1 MFIPNKNVFI
11 KRGEI
16 YHFMSNPICEIK
28 FLEIR
33 ENNLENLH
41 HFYLIPRKES
51 IVLNQNGVFY
61 AFISKGQYN

>member
-1 MFIPNKNVFI
+1 MQYVI
-11 KRGEI
+11 
-16 YHFMSNPICEIK
+16 SIK

-41 HFYLIPRKES
+41 HFYIILREEN

-61 AFISKGQYN
+61 VFIPKGQYN